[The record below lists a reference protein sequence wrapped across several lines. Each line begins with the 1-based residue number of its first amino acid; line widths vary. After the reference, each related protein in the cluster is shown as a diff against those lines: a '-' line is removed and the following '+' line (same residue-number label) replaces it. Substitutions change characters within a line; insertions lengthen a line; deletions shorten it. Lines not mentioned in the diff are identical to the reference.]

1 LFLLQ
6 IYARTSSENDYEYRR
21 TQLERLVLTTL
32 DSLPSLGIYLSYIHK
47 ERETTMDK
55 IDTSGFTT
63 AEEFDT
69 AYRGI
74 KYPKRPVTPERVID
88 KKTFDS
94 DAEYYRTLADASE
107 QYEKDMSEYK
117 RQVKEAGEVGGQVAS
132 DFREFCISDHLDA
145 DIPEDIKG
153 LVYSAAYEDGHSAG
167 FSEVYNCMDDFAE
180 IANKAYKAGVKSKK

>member
-1 LFLLQ
+1 
-6 IYARTSSENDYEYRR
+6 
-21 TQLERLVLTTL
+21 
-32 DSLPSLGIYLSYIHK
+32 
-47 ERETTMDK
+47 MDK

-74 KYPKRPVTPERVID
+74 KYPKRPARPERVVD
-88 KKTFDS
+88 KKAFDS
-94 DAEYYRTLADASE
+94 DAEYYRALADASE

-117 RQVKEAGEVGGQVAS
+117 RQVKEAGEVANQVVA
-132 DFREFCISDHLDA
+132 DFREFCVSNHLDT